1 METNIDANA
10 MSFSQEPFPEERTA
24 LNISRHGPNSP
35 FRHWKVVEGYIQ
47 SLVNRSEY
55 KEMISYNTT
64 VELVY
69 KNKDEGKWVVTLR
82 QPLQDGRE
90 DNWWTETF
98 DAIVVA
104 TGHYTV
110 PYIPET
116 PGLAEFSNHFQG
128 SVEHSKAWRGPQKYR
143 GKRVVVVGASIS
155 AADIS
160 FALADVV
167 ETPLNSCVRGNYHP
181 VS

>member
-1 METNIDANA
+1 
-10 MSFSQEPFPEERTA
+10 
-24 LNISRHGPNSP
+24 
-35 FRHWKVVEGYIQ
+35 
-47 SLVNRSEY
+47 
-55 KEMISYNTT
+55 MISYNTT

-90 DNWWTETF
+90 DYWWTETF

-116 PGLAEFSNHFQG
+116 PGLAEFSSHFQG
-128 SVEHSKAWRGPQKYR
+128 SVEHSKAWRGPEKYR

-155 AADIS
+155 AADMS
-160 FALADVV
+160 FALANVV

-181 VS
+181 VNLLLML